1 MITGRKRM
9 QSRDSFAARHRD
21 ALAPGAAGL
30 VIGLLGMLGIVM
42 GVPWLFPS
50 LAPSIAIQAT
60 TPGLPSARPWNVFA
74 GHMIGLGCGLAA
86 VYLTGA
92 AGTPSVTD
100 AHALTAVRVSAAVLS
115 VLLSMWL
122 QGVLR
127 ARHPAAEA
135 TTLLIALGTL
145 EPTLHT
151 ALTVTGGVT
160 LVTALGEVTRRL
172 LAGEDP

>member
-1 MITGRKRM
+1 VKAW
-9 QSRDSFAARHRD
+9 AARHRD
-21 ALAPGAAGL
+21 ALAPAAAGL
-30 VIGLLGMLGIVM
+30 VIGLLGMLGIVS

-60 TPGLPSARPWNVFA
+60 TPTLPSARAWNVFA
-74 GHMIGLGCGLAA
+74 GHMIGLGCGLAV

-92 AGTPSVTD
+92 AGTPSVND
-100 AHALTAVRVSAAVLS
+100 AHALSALRVAAAVLS

-151 ALTVTGGVT
+151 ALTVVGGVT
-160 LVTALGEVTRRL
+160 LVTLLGEVTRRL
-172 LAGEDP
+172 LADEERDNR

>member
-1 MITGRKRM
+1 MIMGRKRM

-60 TPGLPSARPWNVFA
+60 TPGQPSARPWNVFA

-145 EPTLHT
+145 TPTLHT

-172 LAGEDP
+172 LAGEDA

>member
-1 MITGRKRM
+1 
-9 QSRDSFAARHRD
+9 
-21 ALAPGAAGL
+21 
-30 VIGLLGMLGIVM
+30 
-42 GVPWLFPS
+42 
-50 LAPSIAIQAT
+50 
-60 TPGLPSARPWNVFA
+60 
-74 GHMIGLGCGLAA
+74 
-86 VYLTGA
+86 
-92 AGTPSVTD
+92 
-100 AHALTAVRVSAAVLS
+100 
-115 VLLSMWL
+115 MWL

-151 ALTVTGGVT
+151 ALTVIGGVT

>member
-1 MITGRKRM
+1 M
-9 QSRDSFAARHRD
+9 QSRNSFAARHRD
-21 ALAPGAAGL
+21 ALAPAAAGL

-74 GHMIGLGCGLAA
+74 GHLAGLACGLAV

-92 AGTPSVTD
+92 AGTPGVAE
-100 AHALTAVRVSAAVLS
+100 AHALTGVRVAAAVLS

-122 QGVLR
+122 QSVLR

-145 EPTLHT
+145 EPTLRT
-151 ALTVTGGVT
+151 ALTVLGGVT
-160 LVTALGEVTRRL
+160 LVTLLGEVTRRL
-172 LAGEDP
+172 LADADR

>member
-1 MITGRKRM
+1 M
-9 QSRDSFAARHRD
+9 QSRESFAAKHRD
-21 ALAPGAAGL
+21 ALAPAAAGL

-50 LAPSIAIQAT
+50 LAPSLAIQAT
-60 TPGLPSARPWNVFA
+60 TPGLPSARAWNVFA

-92 AGTPSVTD
+92 AGTPSVND
-100 AHALTAVRVSAAVLS
+100 AHALTVVRVAAAVLS
-115 VLLSMWL
+115 VLLSMWV

-151 ALTVTGGVT
+151 ALTVLGGVT
-160 LVTALGEVTRRL
+160 LLTVLGEVTRRL
-172 LAGEDP
+172 LLADEGGDNH

>member
-1 MITGRKRM
+1 M
-9 QSRDSFAARHRD
+9 QSKNSFAARHRD
-21 ALAPGAAGL
+21 VLAPAAAGL
-30 VIGLLGMLGIVM
+30 VIGLLGMLGMVL

-50 LAPSIAIQAT
+50 LAPTLAIQAA

-74 GHMIGLGCGLAA
+74 GHMAGLGCGLAV

-100 AHALTAVRVSAAVLS
+100 LHALTAVRVLAAVLS
-115 VLLSMWL
+115 VLLSMSL

-151 ALTVTGGVT
+151 ALTVLGGVT
-160 LVTALGEVTRRL
+160 LVTVLGEVTRRL
-172 LAGEDP
+172 LADDDGDYP